1 MTTTVAAALAVV
13 SALCLFNLFLLTAV
27 IRRLRAHEAQ
37 HAPVDLP
44 LPAAGRAVGSF
55 VTTEPDA
62 VSDQDLAEPAV
73 VLFVMPNC
81 SPCHELVE
89 SAPGAGLDPG
99 RTFVFVA
106 GDPAE
111 AATREVVSAVRLLG
125 RVSVVAPDGPVTAAF
140 GGITGFPTVL
150 RVEAG
155 RVVAAGRDLGVLRA
169 ALTGSR

>member
-37 HAPVDLP
+37 HAPVGLP
-44 LPAAGRAVGSF
+44 LPAAGRAVGAF
-55 VTTEPDA
+55 ATTEPDA
-62 VSDQDLAEPAV
+62 VSDQDLIEPAA

-81 SPCHELVE
+81 APCHELVA

-106 GDPAE
+106 GDPA
-111 AATREVVSAVRLLG
+111 ATATREVVSAVRPLG
-125 RVSVVAPDGPVTAAF
+125 RVSVVEPDGPVAAAF
-140 GGITGFPTVL
+140 GGVTGFPTVL
-150 RVEAG
+150 RVEAD
-155 RVVAAGRDLGVLRA
+155 RVVAAGRDLGALRP
-169 ALTGSR
+169 ALHSAR

>member
-44 LPAAGRAVGSF
+44 LPAVGRTVGPF
-55 VTTEPDA
+55 ATTEPDA
-62 VSDQDLAEPAV
+62 VSDRDLVEPAV

-81 SPCHELVE
+81 SPCHELIG
-89 SAPGAGLDPG
+89 SAPAAGLDPG

-106 GDPAE
+106 GDPADP
-111 AATREVVSAVRLLG
+111 ATGEVVSAVRPLG
-125 RVSVVAPDGPVTAAF
+125 RVSVVAPEGAVAAAF
-140 GGITGFPTVL
+140 GGITG
-150 RVEAG
+150 
-155 RVVAAGRDLGVLRA
+155 
-169 ALTGSR
+169 